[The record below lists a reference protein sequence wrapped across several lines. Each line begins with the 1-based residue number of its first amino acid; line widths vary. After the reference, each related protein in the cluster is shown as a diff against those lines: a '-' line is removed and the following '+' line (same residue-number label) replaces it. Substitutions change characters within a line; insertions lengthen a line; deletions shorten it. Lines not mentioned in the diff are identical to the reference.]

1 MKKFIWVL
9 CIGLFTLAA
18 CNDDDDTVILSSDE
32 EEEEQTNEE
41 TAPADQNQDE
51 DIPSEVT
58 EAADSFLSSFVN
70 EEFEAAAENFN
81 AEVSAELGPAE
92 LQQLWQQL
100 EEQYGD
106 FIDYEYQQSQ
116 QVNGFYV
123 QSYAGLFSGEEI
135 TFEVTVDQADHIAGF
150 YLK

>member
-1 MKKFIWVL
+1 MKKIIWVL
-9 CIGLFTLAA
+9 CIGLFTLVA

-32 EEEEQTNEE
+32 EEEQTNEE
-41 TAPADQNQDE
+41 IAPADQDE
-51 DIPSEVT
+51 DVPSEVT
-58 EAADSFLSSFVN
+58 MAADSFLSSFVH
-70 EEFEAAAENFN
+70 EEFDAAAENLS
-81 AEVSAELGPAE
+81 AEVSAELGSTE

-100 EEQYGD
+100 KEQYGD

-135 TFEVTVDQADHIAGF
+135 TFEVTVDQADQIAGF